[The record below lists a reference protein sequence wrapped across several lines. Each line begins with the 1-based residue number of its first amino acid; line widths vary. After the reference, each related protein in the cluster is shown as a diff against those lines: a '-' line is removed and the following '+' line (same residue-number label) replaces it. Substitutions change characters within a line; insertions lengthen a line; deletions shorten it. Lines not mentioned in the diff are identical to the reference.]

1 VMALLFGRLAAADP
15 AIDTDQHWQ
24 VLARADIEAVHAT
37 IERSH
42 PGAIDSLN
50 PGHARAAGQQ
60 WYEQWEGPKE
70 GYRLDRDEIIRRHG
84 KLRRF
89 SGKVVLVTDT
99 QCASACLDFA
109 DLIRLVPGAVHVGKT
124 HG

>member
-1 VMALLFGRLAAADP
+1 LEF
-15 AIDTDQHWQ
+15 AIDCAAS
-24 VLARADIEAVHAT
+24 ARSTTFVSHEIEYRLRT
-37 IERSH
+37 KRSH